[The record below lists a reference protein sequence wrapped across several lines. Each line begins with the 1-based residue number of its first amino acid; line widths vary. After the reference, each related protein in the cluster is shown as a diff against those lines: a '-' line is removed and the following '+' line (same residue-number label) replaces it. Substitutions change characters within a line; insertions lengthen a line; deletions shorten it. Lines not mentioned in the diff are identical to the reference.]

1 MGPGSV
7 VLHIE
12 DNPSNRKVVQHILRS
27 TSYDLIEAEDG
38 ESGLAMARQQLPD
51 VILLDMQL
59 PGMSGYDVAAALKAD
74 EETRQIPIIAVT
86 ASALA
91 GDDTRVMDAGCDDYL
106 AKPFRPHDLRERLA
120 AHLPDG
126 PLPDAHLPDG
136 PPAAL

>member
-1 MGPGSV
+1 MISLPAELGAV

-12 DNPSNRKVVQHILRS
+12 DNPSNRKVVQHILRR
-27 TSYDLIEAEDG
+27 TSYRLIEAEDG
-38 ESGLAMARQQLPD
+38 ETGLDLARAQKPD

-59 PGMSGYDVAAALKAD
+59 PGMSGYDVAKALKAD
-74 EETRQIPIIAVT
+74 TRTQGIPVVAVT

-91 GDDTRVMDAGCDDYL
+91 GDDDRVFDAGCDDYL

-126 PLPDAHLPDG
+126 TCSSA
-136 PPAAL
+136 

>member
-1 MGPGSV
+1 MIGVPAAAETV

-27 TSYDLIEAEDG
+27 TSYRLLEAEDG
-38 ESGLAMARQQLPD
+38 ETGLELARSRKPD
-51 VILLDMQL
+51 LVLLDMQL
-59 PGMSGYDVAAALKAD
+59 PGMSGYEVATALKAEAD
-74 EETRQIPIIAVT
+74 TREIPVIAVT

-91 GDDTRVMDAGCDDYL
+91 GDDTRVFDAGCDDYL

-126 PLPDAHLPDG
+126 RFTGA
-136 PPAAL
+136 